1 MARTSFYETSF
12 EVTRKK
18 EVLVFIEYTLSAGCP
33 AHYGSMNYPGH
44 PAEPAELEFVKVE
57 INTTDKDHKE
67 AKAENFFPAP
77 DWLVTILHEDDD
89 IYQEICGQHDD
100 YDDSYDYE
108 RD

>member
-1 MARTSFYETSF
+1 MTSFYETSF
-12 EVTRKK
+12 EVGRKT
-18 EVLVFIEYTLSAGCP
+18 VLVFAEYTLTGGCP
-33 AHYGSMNYPGH
+33 AHMGSMNYPGH

-57 INTTDKDHKE
+57 INTKDADHKT

-89 IYQEICGQHDD
+89 IYQEICSGHEDDGYDD
-100 YDDSYDYE
+100 YYELE